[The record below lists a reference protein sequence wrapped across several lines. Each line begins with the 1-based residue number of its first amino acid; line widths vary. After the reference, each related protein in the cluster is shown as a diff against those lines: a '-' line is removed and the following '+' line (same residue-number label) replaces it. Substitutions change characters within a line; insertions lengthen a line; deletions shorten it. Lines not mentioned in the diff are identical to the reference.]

1 MISKQ
6 HCLLM
11 FINVRAGI
19 VSRQV
24 SDWLGVSAWLAMT
37 LKSRLSTNHNAW
49 KNSDVMLISK
59 CTKSLVSV
67 WRVLER
73 DMSGL
78 IFVFLQGIHALEQ
91 QKNYPGFFSNKNCIF
106 SSWINLPTYREHN
119 MVNLPYSNWDVLLM
133 SKWFFVCLDR
143 SEVSFAK
150 LGQFVS
156 ATALSIAVI

>member
-19 VSRQV
+19 VSRQI

-73 DMSGL
+73 DMSGS

-106 SSWINLPTYREHN
+106 SSWINYPLVENTTWWTYLTAIEMSCLCQNDFLSVWTEVKCRS
-119 MVNLPYSNWDVLLM
+119 PNWANSWARQPRL
-133 SKWFFVCLDR
+133 
-143 SEVSFAK
+143 
-150 LGQFVS
+150 
-156 ATALSIAVI
+156 

>member
-73 DMSGL
+73 DMSGS
-78 IFVFLQGIHALEQ
+78 IFVFLQGYTHWNNRKITQDSSQIRIAFSVRGLI
-91 QKNYPGFFSNKNCIF
+91 YPLVENTTWWTYLTAIEMSCLCQNDFLSVWTEVKCRSPNWAN
-106 SSWINLPTYREHN
+106 SWARQP
-119 MVNLPYSNWDVLLM
+119 
-133 SKWFFVCLDR
+133 CL
-143 SEVSFAK
+143 
-150 LGQFVS
+150 
-156 ATALSIAVI
+156 